1 MAGRPVY
8 FVEVTDM
15 SAAKARQVVLAARPQ
30 GNPRLIDF
38 RLEETAI
45 PAPGP
50 GQVLLRV
57 QYLSLDPYMCRR
69 LATHDGRGLWVRRL
83 RLLGMRRR
91 MFQMQRA
98 VLEVLIGLFTASQN
112 RRFYERRGFEFLDD
126 VHPMTS
132 LTSRRG

>member
-30 GNPRLIDF
+30 GNPRLTDF

-57 QYLSLDPYMCRR
+57 QYLSLDPYM
-69 LATHDGRGLWVRRL
+69 
-83 RLLGMRRR
+83 RRR
-91 MFQMQRA
+91 MYDRESYAQPTPVGGVKPGESVA
-98 VLEVLIGLFTASQN
+98 SPTGTLSSPPIGSRSCGVTARSSPSATN
-112 RRFYERRGFEFLDD
+112 G
-126 VHPMTS
+126 P
-132 LTSRRG
+132 